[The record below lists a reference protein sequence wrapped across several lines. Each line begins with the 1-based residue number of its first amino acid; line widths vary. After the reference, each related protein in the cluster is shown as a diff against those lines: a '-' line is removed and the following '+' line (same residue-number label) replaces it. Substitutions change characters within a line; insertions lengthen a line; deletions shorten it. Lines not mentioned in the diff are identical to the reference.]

1 MHLLSFEEA
10 LRRRS
15 VTRDDALLTT
25 ALEMLWQAYCYAA
38 RAGADVWEFAV
49 EIDEFR
55 RAQVSHSELRWL
67 LSQGYAAHAQET
79 ASTDGRRR
87 FRRAPSASMTDMS
100 CFIIAEA
107 GVALLESLDVAAPST
122 KFEAQVPAT
131 RTSNAKRGVK
141 RRSTVDATPTW
152 DAQRRELRVDGRLVK
167 RLRQQSSNQQA
178 ILDAFAAA
186 GWPRRIADP
195 LPLVPAQCPKRRLH
209 DAIKCLNRHH
219 RHEAIRFSGDGSG
232 CGVLWARIV

>member
-15 VTRDDALLTT
+15 ALRDNALLRT
-25 ALEMLWQAYCYAA
+25 ALEMLWQAYRYAA
-38 RAGADVWEFAV
+38 RSGADAWEFAV

-55 RAQVSHSELRWL
+55 RAQVSNSELRWL
-67 LSQGYAAHAQET
+67 LSQGYAAHAQEK

-87 FRRAPSASMTDMS
+87 FRQTPSASMTDAS

-107 GVALLESLDVAAPST
+107 GVALLESLDDAASSSKFKAQRSST
-122 KFEAQVPAT
+122 
-131 RTSNAKRGVK
+131 RIRDSKRSVK
-141 RRSTVDATPTW
+141 RRSTVEAKPSW
-152 DAQRRELRVDGRLVK
+152 DAQRRELWIDGRLVK

-195 LPLVPAQCPKRRLH
+195 LPLAPEQCPKRRLH
-209 DAIKCLNRHH
+209 DAVKCLNRHH
-219 RHEAIRFSGDGSG
+219 RHEAIRFSGDGSAS
-232 CGVLWARIV
+232 GVLWERIG